1 MKSGD
6 TIRPRA
12 YATIH
17 HLEHAERRPPV
28 AIMSTEEVAEIMAE
42 SKQRALEAHQRDLA
56 GMSDDDGARAE
67 SVIVWAA
74 VAVLAVSIVGIAC
87 AFL

>member
-1 MKSGD
+1 MIRHGD
-6 TIRPRA
+6 TITPRP
-12 YATIH
+12 YATHWHLQVVPIDPALAEAARESARAAH
-17 HLEHAERRPPV
+17 H
-28 AIMSTEEVAEIMAE
+28 
-42 SKQRALEAHQRDLA
+42 RDLA